1 MQKLRPR
8 PPPQPPLDELAEL
21 RKDKGFAQR
30 DFAKALGISRLHL
43 LAIER
48 GRRRPSPE
56 LAVRWLEMLAP
67 EARLRMFGDVPL
79 IEERIKAIRRLQE
92 LSPKFFKAA

>member
-1 MQKLRPR
+1 MQKR
-8 PPPQPPLDELAEL
+8 PPPQPPLDELIEL
-21 RKDKGFAQR
+21 RKDKGFAQN
-30 DFAKALGISRLHL
+30 DFAKALGVSRLHL

-79 IEERIKAIRRLQE
+79 IEGRIAAVRRLEQ